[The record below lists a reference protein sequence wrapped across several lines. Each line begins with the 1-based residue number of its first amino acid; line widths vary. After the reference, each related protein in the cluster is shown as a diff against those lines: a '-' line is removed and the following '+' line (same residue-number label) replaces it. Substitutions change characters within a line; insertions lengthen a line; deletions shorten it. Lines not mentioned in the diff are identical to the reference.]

1 MLAVQSQMLL
11 IVQIIFKMGID
22 SMGMTLSRSNT
33 LEQQKVL
40 WLQDNLH
47 VHTGALES
55 THYKT
60 MNVMIIDV
68 CQRNHAW
75 LLPFVKC
82 TSIFHMRFVH

>member
-1 MLAVQSQMLL
+1 MLAVQSQILL

-40 WLQDNLH
+40 GLQDNLH
-47 VHTGALES
+47 VHTGASES

-60 MNVMIIDV
+60 MNVRITDV
-68 CQRNHAW
+68 CQRTIIIN
-75 LLPFVKC
+75 
-82 TSIFHMRFVH
+82 